1 MNRDLALRRVAAVHV
16 GLLAA
21 LLIAQHLLGL
31 SHRGALLGGG
41 LAGFS
46 FVTFWVVARSITE
59 PRRKGLAIVL
69 GFLKIVFYLALSAAV
84 LSGRLVADGG
94 GFALGVSCFVAATV
108 IVGLGWPVRSEV
120 AAMAR
125 D

>member
-1 MNRDLALRRVAAVHV
+1 MNRDLALRRVAVVHV

-21 LLIAQHLLGL
+21 LLIAQGLLGFP
-31 SHRGALLGGG
+31 HKGALLGGG

-46 FVTFWVVARSITE
+46 FVTFWVIARSITE
-59 PRRKGLAIVL
+59 PGRSGLAIAL
-69 GFLKIVFYLALSAAV
+69 GILKAGLYLLLSAAI
-84 LSGRLVADGG
+84 LTGRLAADGG

-108 IVGLGWPVRSEV
+108 IVGLAGPVHGGA

>member
-1 MNRDLALRRVAAVHV
+1 MNRDLVLQRVAVAHV
-16 GLLAA
+16 GLLTV

-31 SHRGALLGGG
+31 PHRGALLGGG

-59 PRRKGLAIVL
+59 PRKKSWAIVL
-69 GFLKIVFYLALSAAV
+69 GALKIVLYLGLSAAV
-84 LSGRLVADGG
+84 LAGRLVADGG
-94 GFALGVSCFVAATV
+94 GFALGVSCFVAATM
-108 IVGLGWPVRSEV
+108 IGAFAWPVRGEV
-120 AAMAR
+120 IVMAR